1 MTKKKNV
8 ALILWFFGLHRFY
21 IGGKPILF
29 LLTVGGLMVWW
40 DRAVEICKRRIP
52 INTEEVFK
60 S

>member
-40 DRAVEICKRRIP
+40 VLDLFAIIKGTIGDSTGDKLE
-52 INTEEVFK
+52 
-60 S
+60 